1 MSKQRNTVS
10 AQDNTRWSI
19 TMRDG
24 AAVLC
29 TGELHVTR
37 KKSALIWYR
46 GDAASVHDD
55 LSHGSVRFGQPVLAF
70 T

>member
-1 MSKQRNTVS
+1 
-10 AQDNTRWSI
+10 
-19 TMRDG
+19 
-24 AAVLC
+24 VLC

-46 GDAASVHDD
+46 DDAASVHDD